1 MSMRVWTI
9 FFLSIKSVINTN
21 LYDEGKKENIRK
33 YFILFHET
41 NKYVFCRALYLLIPF
56 YERLPK

>member
-1 MSMRVWTI
+1 MDY